1 MTDLGLLVLA
11 RQGVRYLFM
20 SVPVSE
26 QEHVFEDTY
35 LCLRSRTLEPNAV
48 ISVRWGLASGPCSP
62 PPSLLGFG
70 GFIPVPIAWDATPC
84 LLVLSR
90 MACPTHHVWGWIGG
104 ECS

>member
-1 MTDLGLLVLA
+1 MTGLGLLVLA
-11 RQGVRYLFM
+11 RWGVRYLFV
-20 SVPVSE
+20 SVRVSE
-26 QEHVFEDTY
+26 QEHVFEDAY

-48 ISVRWGLASGPCSP
+48 ISVRRGLASSRCSP

-70 GFIPVPIAWDATPC
+70 GFSVVPTAWDATLC